1 MIKHIYLVRHGESE
15 ANITKVRMGPESGL
29 TARGIEQ
36 ATITAERFKSER
48 VDAVYSSTYKRAQD
62 TAKIIADTKG
72 LSVTELSMI
81 HERVLPQSV
90 IGEDRHNP
98 EIKERVLNIEK
109 GWIDGREYNDQTE
122 SYTDMI
128 NRSDEFYTFLLSLKT
143 EYALVVSHGFFLKFF
158 ITRMLLGEAL
168 TPYGALSS
176 VYSMELSNTGIT
188 HITISDDGKFM
199 LKQWNDDA
207 HLGKL
212 V

>member
-1 MIKHIYLVRHGESE
+1 MIKHIYLVRHGEGE
-15 ANITKVRMGPESGL
+15 ENVDHIRRGPDSIL
-29 TARGIEQ
+29 TPKGIEQ

-48 VDAVYSSTYKRAQD
+48 VDAVYSSTYKRAKD

-72 LSVTELSMI
+72 LSVIELSMI

-98 EIKERVLNIEK
+98 EIKEKVLNIEK
-109 GWIDGREYNDQTE
+109 GWIDGREYSDQTE

-143 EYALVVSHGFFLKFF
+143 EYTLVVSHAFYLKFF
-158 ITRMLLGEAL
+158 IMRMLLGEAL

-188 HITISDDGKFM
+188 HITIADDGKCY